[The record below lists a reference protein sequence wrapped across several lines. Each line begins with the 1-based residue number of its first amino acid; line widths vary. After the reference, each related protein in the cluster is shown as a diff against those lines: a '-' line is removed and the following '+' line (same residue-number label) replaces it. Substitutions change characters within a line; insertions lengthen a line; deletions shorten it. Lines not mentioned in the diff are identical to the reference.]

1 MFDHVQQAVQ
11 LAFAQR
17 PFSRRVFLRVQA
29 LQFALK
35 FFYLLVNVRLIGEG
49 ICFHHQAVKAL
60 KQETVVHV
68 GDSLFLEY
76 QKFMKGHIGTF
87 EVLES
92 LLSAFRISWFMPRN
106 VEIEIG
112 YACVDAGRE
121 CLLECLA
128 EKLA

>member
-1 MFDHVQQAVQ
+1 MFSAGRSTGFRSEAV
-11 LAFAQR
+11 LPSRFFAR
-17 PFSRRVFLRVQA
+17 TGAAIRAEV
-29 LQFALK
+29 
-35 FFYLLVNVRLIGEG
+35 LLSVRLIGEG
-49 ICFHHQAVKAL
+49 ICLHHQAVKAL

-76 QKFMKGHIGTF
+76 QKFMKGHIGAF

-112 YACVDAGRE
+112 DAGVDAGRE